1 MLKRIVVIWA
11 AIALLAMAL
20 AGCQAKTEKAPQEAA
35 TESKDIVLATT
46 TSTQDSGLLDV
57 LIPDFEKKTGYKV
70 KPIAVGTGQAL
81 EQGKK
86 GDADVLLTHAMSS
99 EKPLV
104 DGGVAVNYQLVMHND
119 FILVGPEKDPA
130 GVKQAG
136 SSIEALEKIAA
147 KGAVFISRGDKSG
160 TDTKEKNMWKTAQID
175 PKGRKW
181 YQETGSGMG
190 QTLTIASQKLG
201 YTLTDRATFLAQQK
215 NLKLA
220 IVSEGDK
227 DLLNIYHVMQVNPEK
242 YPKVNGAGGKAFVD
256 YMVSPE
262 TQKIIGDFGKEK
274 YGQPLFYSDAGKKV
288 EGLGK
293 K

>member
-35 TESKDIVLATT
+35 AESKDIVLATT